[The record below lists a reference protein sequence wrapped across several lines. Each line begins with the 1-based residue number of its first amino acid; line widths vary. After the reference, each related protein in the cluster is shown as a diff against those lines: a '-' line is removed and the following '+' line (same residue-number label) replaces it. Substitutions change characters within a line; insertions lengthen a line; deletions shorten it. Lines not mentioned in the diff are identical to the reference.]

1 MPHSHMDMRMVPT
14 KKAPRLGAP
23 ALIIIECQ
31 NSLFWDVPPY
41 WDCPHVVVVEA
52 WLDSTQL
59 GFVVVDFV

>member
-41 WDCPHVVVVEA
+41 WDCPHVVGLVPATCERHVGT
-52 WLDSTQL
+52 WHL
-59 GFVVVDFV
+59 